1 MISIKHH
8 VQLKLYVKYQRKT
21 ITSQLLQTNSAIFSL
36 CAQKPTISG
45 TKTVERHMFHIEK
58 LCLSKYKYPKI
69 IVIKNFPLEYNQE
82 LSTEKVIVVG
92 KSLFE

>member
-1 MISIKHH
+1 MEE
-8 VQLKLYVKYQRKT
+8 
-21 ITSQLLQTNSAIFSL
+21 SAIFSL
-36 CAQKPTISG
+36 CTQKPTLSG
-45 TKTVERHMFHIEK
+45 TKTAERHMFHIEK